1 MGFIKGIL
9 NKSSKK
15 HQQKAR
21 NPWKNYQQDKGRS
34 KKTRE
39 IEFIKQEAFMVLM
52 NKTNLLGIQKA
63 SELIKEANTILS
75 SYNKSARQWSTRI
88 YVNFDRIYRKMAEIS
103 ISDGDLPSALKYNDK
118 IEDRAIKSNILIKID
133 KHETEI
139 NNERCENCNDAFNGI
154 LPQIDGEAF
163 RLCSTCLS
171 TFIKSRNS
179 L

>member
-1 MGFIKGIL
+1 MGFIKRIL

-15 HQQKAR
+15 HQQ
-21 NPWKNYQQDKGRS
+21 DIGRS

-52 NKTNLLGIQKA
+52 NKPNLLGIQKA

-75 SYNKSARQWSTRI
+75 SYNKWRGWSTRK

-133 KHETEI
+133 KRETEI

-163 RLCSTCLS
+163 RLCSTCFNILNGLVQDINNI
-171 TFIKSRNS
+171 FDDN
-179 L
+179 